1 MSSNDQATMAEF
13 AQNLWNNYIKQKTE
27 EANSSVVSYYRAV
40 VTTANDGSNIL
51 KVKQPYETTARTV
64 SCTDELAD
72 VAVGTNVVIMRMGN
86 GNAAVNNLAFLA
98 LDDMSMI
105 KTPIPISK
113 GGTGQTTA
121 SAALSALG
129 GLPVLTTY
137 PEDLDDVTTTCIT
150 GYGYPGTDHRPNS
163 AGGTVLVMR
172 YSSTYQYQMAFSN
185 NPNGNLQVYVRMHYS
200 GGWTPWTSIT
210 S

>member
-51 KVKQPYETTARTV
+51 KVKQPFETTSRTV

-121 SAALSALG
+121 SAALLALG

-150 GYGYPGTDHRPNS
+150 NYPGTAGNTPNS
-163 AGGTVLVMR
+163 AGGSLLTKR
-172 YSSTYQYQMAFSN
+172 FSSTYIHQMAM
-185 NPNGNLQVYVRMHYS
+185 PNSATGAVTVYVRMHYS
-200 GGWTPWTSIT
+200 EGWTPWTNIA
-210 S
+210 